1 LSSAACRASASSA
14 MIAIKGAATRGKP
27 GDEDEDENEDAVV
40 VVSRAARCRAPRC
53 DCHFLTLDL
62 FSGGT

>member
-1 LSSAACRASASSA
+1 

-27 GDEDEDENEDAVV
+27 GDEDEDEDEDENEDAVV

>member
-1 LSSAACRASASSA
+1 
-14 MIAIKGAATRGKP
+14 MIAIKGAATRGKR
-27 GDEDEDENEDAVV
+27 GDEDEDEDEDAVV